1 MRFWLTHAILPAAL
15 LFILTVLLEY
25 SQFDIHLANYF
36 FDFENRRWM
45 AGESWW
51 ANQLLH
57 KTGRDFIALIAF
69 ISLLGFV
76 FSWFSKRLHPW
87 RRTFAYAVLSILL
100 TTSLVFLGKKY
111 SNVDC
116 PWDLAMYNGKRPYTQ
131 IFSDKADNI
140 DIGRCFPGGHSS
152 GAFSLLF
159 LYFLLRDKN
168 RRLAFAGLGF
178 ALLLGSLYSYGQ
190 WVRGAHFI
198 SHDIWSAFIAWFV
211 ALGLYR
217 GLFKG
222 RVWPD

>member
-1 MRFWLTHAILPAAL
+1 MRFWLTHAALPA
-15 LFILTVLLEY
+15 VLLLLLTILLET
-25 SQFDIHLANYF
+25 SQFDVQLANLF
-36 FDFENRRWM
+36 FDFENQRWP

-57 KTGRDFIALIAF
+57 ETGRDFITLLIIF
-69 ISLLGFV
+69 SLLGYIV
-76 FSWFSKRLHPW
+76 SWFSRYLHPW
-87 RRTFAYAVLSILL
+87 RRACGFAFLSIIL

-116 PWDLAMYNGKRPYTQ
+116 PWDLAIYNGSRPYIH
-131 IFSDKADNI
+131 IFSDKPD
-140 DIGRCFPGGHSS
+140 DIAQGRCFPGGHSS

-159 LYFLLRDKN
+159 LYFLFRDKK
-168 RRLAFAGLGF
+168 RRLAVIGFAF

-198 SHDIWSAFIAWFV
+198 SHDLWSAFIAWFV
-211 ALGLYR
+211 ALGLYK
-217 GLFKG
+217 GVFKG

>member
-1 MRFWLTHAILPAAL
+1 MRFWLTHAVLPAAL
-15 LFILTVLLEY
+15 FLILAVLLEY
-25 SQFDIHLANYF
+25 SQFDVLLANQF
-36 FDFENRRWM
+36 FDFDKQRWS

-57 KTGRDFIALIAF
+57 KTGRDFIALIT
-69 ISLLGFV
+69 ILSLLGIIL
-76 FSWFSKRLHPW
+76 SWISNRLRPW
-87 RRTFAYAVLSILL
+87 RRACTYALLSILL
-100 TTSLVFLGKKY
+100 TTGLVFLGKKY

-116 PWDLAMYNGKRPYTQ
+116 PWDLAMYNGERPYTQ
-131 IFSDKADNI
+131 IFSDKPNNI

-159 LYFLLRDKN
+159 LYFLLRDKH
-168 RRLAFAGLGF
+168 RRLAFTGFGF

-198 SHDIWSAFIAWFV
+198 SHDIWSAFIAWFA

-222 RVWPD
+222 RIWPD